1 MPWTHLFCYFKVS
14 KLNFP
19 LQTIDRYHDQK
30 LVSSGP
36 LEYKAGPV
44 PVSKTGF
51 PSSQSGSHPRS
62 VHGLVTNC
70 KMLTPTVCPPKAQS
84 GTLQKYNSLWNI
96 SMFSS
101 SGFPQRR
108 WSLTKPVVSLVPRY
122 KSNLLRNHLNKYILS
137 DSANCTIFSDQ

>member
-44 PVSKTGF
+44 PVSKTGIRAF
-51 PSSQSGSHPRS
+51 QVP
-62 VHGLVTNC
+62 N
-70 KMLTPTVCPPKAQS
+70 
-84 GTLQKYNSLWNI
+84 
-96 SMFSS
+96 
-101 SGFPQRR
+101 
-108 WSLTKPVVSLVPRY
+108 LVPTHGQ
-122 KSNLLRNHLNKYILS
+122 SM
-137 DSANCTIFSDQ
+137 D